1 MSSELSLVELES
13 ELVAEL
19 PERSLMRRKRHQA
32 WGWFPH
38 ASASAS
44 ASNGSASN
52 GNATYQIN
60 FNPQIVINNGT
71 IGGNGLSIE
80 SNNENTNH
88 SNQTGVP
95 INFGIL

>member
-1 MSSELSLVELES
+1 MTHELSLVELET
-13 ELVAEL
+13 ELSAEL

-44 ASNGSASN
+44 ASYGSASN
-52 GNATYQIN
+52 ANATYQVN

-71 IGGNGLSIE
+71 VGGAGISVDSHNR
-80 SNNENTNH
+80 NNNTATQNAL
-88 SNQTGVP
+88 P
-95 INFGIL
+95 INFGIA